1 MKDILKS
8 FEKDLKKTDC
18 EPLIMKA
25 LLNNQELEYFQA
37 LSSVVGQKMN
47 SITHKYHNSNYSDL
61 SSIHGR
67 LREII
72 TVFALGRGI

>member
-1 MKDILKS
+1 MKNILKS

-37 LSSVVGQKMN
+37 LRFIV
-47 SITHKYHNSNYSDL
+47 
-61 SSIHGR
+61 
-67 LREII
+67 
-72 TVFALGRGI
+72 